1 MDLDNQYFE
10 EVLFDFYLIKFVCSF
25 VYFYLKIFLSLSYN
39 VKSKTKK
46 PYNQS
51 IINNKQNEKAKKI
64 EKSKYVTV

>member
-10 EVLFDFYLIKFVCSF
+10 EVLFDFYLKV
-25 VYFYLKIFLSLSYN
+25 FLSLSYN

-51 IINNKQNEKAKKI
+51 IINNEQNEKAKKI

>member
-10 EVLFDFYLIKFVCSF
+10 EVLFD
-25 VYFYLKIFLSLSYN
+25 FYLKIFLSLSYN

-64 EKSKYVTV
+64 EKSKYVTVQVKKKKKKGLF